1 MGPNID
7 GFSKLLQG
15 AVMLTENFIE
25 FCKVLSVVF
34 GTSCMI
40 FSIKKVVVDL
50 EHTEEKDDKQEDTPS
65 AKVIPI
71 RNNPDFIDYDGMG
84 NQGRFM
90 TRKKK

>member
-1 MGPNID
+1 
-7 GFSKLLQG
+7 
-15 AVMLTENFIE
+15 MLTENFIE

-34 GTSCMI
+34 GTSFMI
-40 FSIKKVVVDL
+40 FSLKKVVVGFEDS
-50 EHTEEKDDKQEDTPS
+50 EGKNDMQEEKSDT
-65 AKVIPI
+65 KIIPI

>member
-1 MGPNID
+1 
-7 GFSKLLQG
+7 
-15 AVMLTENFIE
+15 MLTENFIE

-40 FSIKKVVVDL
+40 FSIKKVVVGMDHSEDKKL
-50 EHTEEKDDKQEDTPS
+50 KQEDRPD
-65 AKVIPI
+65 AKIVPL
-71 RNNPDFIDYDGMG
+71 RTNPDFIDYDGMG

>member
-1 MGPNID
+1 
-7 GFSKLLQG
+7 
-15 AVMLTENFIE
+15 MLTENLIE

-34 GTSCMI
+34 GTSFMI
-40 FSIKKVVVDL
+40 FSLKKVVVGFEDP
-50 EHTEEKDDKQEDTPS
+50 EEIINKQEEKHD